1 MTALFCLPH
10 AGGGISAYAGWSAE
24 APAEVDV
31 RPVRLPG
38 RDGAYGAACH
48 RMSALVAA
56 LADTV
61 PDGDTSF
68 ALLGHSL
75 GAVVAFELANSLA
88 ERGSGP
94 HMLFVSSSPAPAKV
108 ARPDARVSDLPD
120 KEFLAEIGRL
130 GGSPPELLDE
140 PESRAALLPRLRA
153 DFAVAE
159 TYQYQPGTTLSCP
172 ISAFAGSDDPQV
184 GAAELDEWSD
194 YSTAGFRRRVLPGDH
209 FYLTTAR
216 PLLLR
221 AIGKDLR
228 Q

>member
-1 MTALFCLPH
+1 MTTLFCLPH

-38 RDGAYGAACH
+38 RDGTDGAACH
-48 RMSALVAA
+48 RMTDLIAALV
-56 LADTV
+56 DTV
-61 PDGDTSF
+61 PDAGTSF

-75 GAVVAFELANSLA
+75 GAVVAFQLANALA
-88 ERGSGP
+88 ERGNGP
-94 HMLFVSSSPAPAKV
+94 HMLFVSGSPAPAKV
-108 ARPDARVSDLPD
+108 ARPDTRVGDLPD
-120 KEFLAEIGRL
+120 EEFLTAIGRL

-140 PESRAALLPRLRA
+140 PENAAALLPRLRA

-159 TYQYQPGTTLSCP
+159 TYEYLPGTTVSCP

-184 GAAELDEWSD
+184 GAAELDEWRD
-194 YSTAGFRRRVLPGDH
+194 YSTAWFRRRLLPGDH

-228 Q
+228 R